1 MTDAGLSH
9 KPKTPKL
16 SALLCFLVGNSEQL
30 YILLY
35 IEKLTLCGCAC
46 VHIHVWMCIHAMAW
60 IWKPEDKWKE
70 LVLSC
75 TFWGQN
81 LGLQAWWQ
89 IPLPTKQSHWPSPTV
104 CVRINGLSEN
114 YQIVYR
120 SWYPPEMEGV
130 TLLLNMPL
138 VLVAGH
144 KEIELELSWE

>member
-1 MTDAGLSH
+1 MQAYPISQELPSR
-9 KPKTPKL
+9 
-16 SALLCFLVGNSEQL
+16 LLCFVF
-30 YILLY
+30 LLE
-35 IEKLTLCGCAC
+35 IQSNCTSSSTLKNLLC
-46 VHIHVWMCIHAMAW
+46 VAVHVYTSMYGCIHAMARV
-60 IWKPEDKWKE
+60 WKPEDKWKE

-81 LGLQAWWQ
+81 LGLQALWQ

-114 YQIVYR
+114 YQIIYR
-120 SWYPPEMEGV
+120 SWYPPEMEGI